1 MVLLINILLL
11 VLTSSLILFSPIFYG
26 SVLQWSRQS
35 IQLISILIFAI
46 WLINLL
52 IKKED
57 LKLNI
62 LKLLP
67 LVIFLFLC
75 FFQTLNLPN
84 IIHETLSGKSYEVW
98 DNSRRI
104 LSELGPYYLKDQFPI
119 SIYPFATEN
128 SLLLISSYMIFGFFL
143 SRYITNKSRMLII
156 LIPIIFV
163 SLLEAIIGF
172 YQSFMVYGISG
183 SQGAHGTFV
192 NRNHYAGLLEITIPL
207 ILGFAFSLNKY
218 WHKGLKNTLYSIR
231 YSDDVF
237 KQISIIF
244 LVLFLLLAIFLSKSR
259 MGMISI
265 FISLFFFYSN
275 LNLFGNKYKN
285 ILWFLTISI
294 IFFILLIF
302 IVDINPILERF
313 RNINSSQRILV
324 WKDCIVIIKDFPLFG
339 SGLGTFKYIY
349 PLYKE
354 NLKIA
359 VDYHYAHNDY
369 IHLLVETG
377 VIGFSCLMA
386 GLIIL
391 FKDAMKFLKYN
402 TRIRDSY
409 GYFITLGALTGIVS
423 ILIHSLADFNLHIP
437 SNALYFTTMI
447 GIIYGIN
454 SKNDTTKIIR
464 AKKPSTKSTN

>member
-1 MVLLINILLL
+1 MFINIALIT
-11 VLTSSLILFSPIFYG
+11 LTSSLIFFSPVFYG
-26 SVLQWSRQS
+26 SVLVWSKHS
-35 IQLISILIFAI
+35 IQLISFTIFAL
-46 WLINLL
+46 WLINLY
-52 IKKED
+52 IEKKN
-57 LKLNI
+57 LKFNI
-62 LKLLP
+62 LKFLP
-67 LVIFLFLC
+67 LIFFISLC

-84 IIHETLSGKSYEVW
+84 TIHEILSSKSYEVW
-98 DNSRRI
+98 DNSRTI
-104 LSELGPYYLKDQFPI
+104 LSELGPYYLKDQFSI
-119 SIYPFATEN
+119 SIYPFATTS
-128 SLLLISSYMIFGFFL
+128 SLALISSYIIFGFFL

-156 LIPIIFV
+156 IIPIVLV
-163 SLLEAIIGF
+163 SFFEAVIGF
-172 YQSFMVYGISG
+172 YQSFIAYGISH

-192 NRNHYAGLLEITIPL
+192 NRNHFAGLLEITIPL
-207 ILGFAFSLNKY
+207 ILGFAFSFNKH
-218 WHKGLKNTLYSIR
+218 WHKGLKDTLHSIKYSNDI
-231 YSDDVF
+231 F
-237 KQISIIF
+237 KQIPVIL
-244 LVLFLLLAIFLSKSR
+244 LVLFLLLALFLSKSR
-259 MGMISI
+259 MGILSI

-285 ILWFLTISI
+285 VLWFLTISI

-302 IVDINPILERF
+302 LIDINPILERF
-313 RNINSSQRILV
+313 KNINANQRILV
-324 WKDCIVIIKDFPLFG
+324 WKDCIPIIKDFPLFG

-377 VIGFSCLMA
+377 VIGFSCLMI

-402 TRIRDSY
+402 TQTRNSY

-423 ILIHSLADFNLHIP
+423 ILVHSLADFNLHIP

-454 SKNDTTKIIR
+454 SNNDTKKIIR
-464 AKKPSTKSTN
+464 VKKPSTKSTN